1 MYERFFGF
9 RERPFSLTPDP
20 RFVVLTDVHRE
31 AITNIEYGIAGRHGI
46 TLLIGQAGS
55 GKTTVI
61 RYAIERQPPTVH
73 SVHLCNPTLTRTE
86 FVEMLAA
93 KFGLSAQAA
102 TSKTALL
109 LELETVLRARHDANE
124 SSVLIVDEA
133 QSLPIDLL
141 EEIRLLA
148 NIETNDTKLLSVVL
162 AGQPELAERLEDPS
176 IRQLKQRIALRCELR
191 GLTFTETSNYLVS
204 RIRAAGGVA
213 GEAFSLEAVM
223 RIHEVSGGVPR
234 TINVLADNALLNG
247 LAANQR
253 PVTRRIVDDVCRDFL
268 LKPSEPV
275 APSAVHAA
283 PAVPPSPIVPS
294 TPVSTNKSP
303 APEPD
308 HPMFAGLESPR
319 RFSLSFWKGGR

>member
-1 MYERFFGF
+1 MYERFYGL

-20 RFVVLTDVHRE
+20 RYVVLTDAHRE

-73 SVHLCNPTLTRTE
+73 CVHLRNPALTRTE
-86 FVEMLAA
+86 FIEMLAA
-93 KFGLSAQAA
+93 TFDLSARAS

-109 LELETVLRARHDANE
+109 LELEAVLRARHEANE

-176 IRQLKQRIALRCELR
+176 LRQLKQRVALRCELR
-191 GLTFTETSNYLVS
+191 ALTYAETSNYLAS
-204 RIRAAGGVA
+204 RIHSAGGVP
-213 GEAFSLEAVM
+213 GQAFSLEAVM
-223 RIHEVSGGVPR
+223 RIHDVSGGVPR

-253 PVTRRIVDDVCRDFL
+253 PVTRRIVEEVCRDFL

-275 APSAVHAA
+275 ALPAVQHAA
-283 PAVPPSPIVPS
+283 AEPLSSVAHS
-294 TPVSTNKSP
+294 TPASTSG
-303 APEPD
+303 AQAHEPD
-308 HPMFAGLESPR
+308 QPMFASMNTPR